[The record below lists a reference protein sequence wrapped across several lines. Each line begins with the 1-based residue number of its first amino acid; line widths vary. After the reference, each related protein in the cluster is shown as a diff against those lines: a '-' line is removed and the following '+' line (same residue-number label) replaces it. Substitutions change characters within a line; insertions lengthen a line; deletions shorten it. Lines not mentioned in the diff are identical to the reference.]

1 VSDRLSA
8 VAAKLDAQRCQDQR
22 PSPRAADPELDQFMV
37 RPPSYSLLSTD
48 SFFSCDTS
56 IHVLICSPHASMRL
70 LVIAGGLL
78 QHAGEVPRRAS
89 AADPRSGGVLQ
100 ERGEAARFDHR

>member
-1 VSDRLSA
+1 
-8 VAAKLDAQRCQDQR
+8 
-22 PSPRAADPELDQFMV
+22 
-37 RPPSYSLLSTD
+37 
-48 SFFSCDTS
+48 
-56 IHVLICSPHASMRL
+56 MRL

-78 QHAGEVPRRAS
+78 QHAGEVPRRAV